1 MPDTLLESSSTSLT
15 QEQPSVIKKAKKSAL
30 DILLGPD
37 LEEDTR
43 GSTIKDEVGSY
54 LKGKVCARKT
64 NVLEWWKLNESWF
77 PNIAKLAKA
86 VICVPATTTPS
97 ERFFSAA
104 GNIVNKRRT
113 CLNPENVD
121 VIFITLRFLK

>member
-1 MPDTLLESSSTSLT
+1 MMPDTLLESSSTSLT

-64 NVLEWWKLNESWF
+64 NVLEWWKLNES
-77 PNIAKLAKA
+77 
-86 VICVPATTTPS
+86 
-97 ERFFSAA
+97 
-104 GNIVNKRRT
+104 
-113 CLNPENVD
+113 
-121 VIFITLRFLK
+121 